1 MDTVLWLCPLIVTET
16 FKWLSSLPSIMQKSF
31 RWWQYSVRFSLP
43 LLPPTSWDLSPRQY
57 LLRKGLVLKHFKQI
71 WPCVGMCDR
80 PWSNGDSVPDQ
91 QREHSLWL
99 PLCGGLLPLRGL
111 RLPSGRGAHVRTDP
125 CQVQVGVPATGT
137 MAVPYCS
144 SLFQVAEML
153 TSGQFGVE
161 GETVGP
167 MHFGEAIFGQHSF
180 LMNELFFFFVYF
192 INLFPIK

>member
-1 MDTVLWLCPLIVTET
+1 M
-16 FKWLSSLPSIMQKSF
+16 
-31 RWWQYSVRFSLP
+31 
-43 LLPPTSWDLSPRQY
+43 
-57 LLRKGLVLKHFKQI
+57 
-71 WPCVGMCDR
+71 
-80 PWSNGDSVPDQ
+80 
-91 QREHSLWL
+91 
-99 PLCGGLLPLRGL
+99 
-111 RLPSGRGAHVRTDP
+111 
-125 CQVQVGVPATGT
+125 PATGT

-167 MHFGEAIFGQHSF
+167 MHFGKAIFGQHSF